1 MGKLLKKLGCGTWLS
16 VLLAWLM
23 CPLPSLA
30 DDLKPQYC
38 IDNPD
43 CYSVELRG
51 NNTIVIKM
59 PVYNKVDTDSWAV
72 EPSELYI
79 EYDGGRWNRILGYG
93 TVEKNIAANKANVLC
108 NFKADIGTM
117 TLQLNSGGVKLDN
130 DFYKQFYIPFN
141 GTEEAYA
148 ELEWIVPVRF
158 RGKKL
163 TFRWD
168 VQRDGNNSYTWRYVD
183 NIPNKTIE
191 IPEKMDIMTPTLT
204 QAIISDEAQYAG
216 KVLVPWMI
224 AVDESQV
231 TEVSYTY
238 KDKYGNTITAPSVR
252 YCSPTASS
260 G

>member
-93 TVEKNIAANKANVLC
+93 TVEKNIAANIYRILKESKTQGLPLQETERWVIDQINAIDGLEVEYYSIVDGKTLE
-108 NFKADIGTM
+108 DIQKWTDSEDIVGCITVYCGK
-117 TLQLNSGGVKLDN
+117 TPIRLIDHIR
-130 DFYKQFYIPFN
+130 YK
-141 GTEEAYA
+141 
-148 ELEWIVPVRF
+148 
-158 RGKKL
+158 
-163 TFRWD
+163 
-168 VQRDGNNSYTWRYVD
+168 
-183 NIPNKTIE
+183 
-191 IPEKMDIMTPTLT
+191 
-204 QAIISDEAQYAG
+204 
-216 KVLVPWMI
+216 
-224 AVDESQV
+224 
-231 TEVSYTY
+231 
-238 KDKYGNTITAPSVR
+238 
-252 YCSPTASS
+252 
-260 G
+260 